1 MRSSNTIIVRKEGR
15 DFLSKKAYKELRKS
29 RSIKVEA
36 YAKSIEG
43 KSSVSREM
51 NRKRGVQL

>member
-1 MRSSNTIIVRKEGR
+1 VRKEGR